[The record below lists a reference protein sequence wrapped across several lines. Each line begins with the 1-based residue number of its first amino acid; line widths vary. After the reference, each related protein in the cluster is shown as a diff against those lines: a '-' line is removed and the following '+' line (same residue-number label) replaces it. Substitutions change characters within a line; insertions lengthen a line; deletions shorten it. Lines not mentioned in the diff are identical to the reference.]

1 MSYKPITDEKGV
13 KKAVACLRKLFQ
25 EDAMVSKK
33 EKGKPLILTHPQGL
47 VGEFKKPSI
56 DKHRRY
62 TIKFCHVEASDFFMA
77 NVRPRNLD
85 ENNSRGVS
93 GLFVKDKKGRRFL
106 THDGNIVST
115 TERKKKFLEFIG
127 RGSQIKVQGSHR
139 FVVARIDD
147 ISASDFIGRISQLV
161 QVVYSFKDGDPKPS
175 CKLDCHSPLMEIEN
189 SEMDDSTE
197 DELSEMARGGQGYGL
212 SSKERKAVENH
223 AMKLAK
229 KHYEN
234 KGYQVEDTSQNN
246 PYDLRCSKEKEM
258 IFIEVKGSTGSCD
271 KIELTKNEVN
281 CANEKGRIFE
291 LFVVSEIEIID
302 KNAKTPKTRGGRRR
316 IIKPWRPKR
325 KCLTPVKYLYN
336 LARHDD
342 S

>member
-1 MSYKPITDEKGV
+1 MSYKPITDAKGV
-13 KKAVACLRKLFQ
+13 KDAFACLRNLFQ

-33 EKGKPLILTHPQGL
+33 EKGKLSILTHSREL
-47 VGEFKKPSI
+47 VGEFRKPSI
-56 DKHRRY
+56 DKYNRY
-62 TIKFCHVEASDFFMA
+62 TIKFRHVEASDFFMA
-77 NVRPRNLD
+77 NVRPRNWD
-85 ENNSRGVS
+85 KNNSRGVS
-93 GLFVKDKKGRRFL
+93 GLFVKDKRGRRFL

-161 QVVYSFKDGDPKPS
+161 QVVYSFRDSDPKPP

-197 DELSEMARGGQGYGL
+197 KELSEMARGGQGYGL
-212 SSKERKAVENH
+212 SSKGRKAVEDC
-223 AMKLAK
+223 AMKRAK
-229 KHYEN
+229 RYYKKE
-234 KGYQVEDTSQNN
+234 GYQVEDTSRNN
-246 PYDLRCSKEKEM
+246 PYDLRCSKEEET
-258 IFIEVKGSTGSCD
+258 IFIEVKGSTESGD
-271 KIELTKNEVN
+271 KIFLTKNEVN
-281 CANEKGRIFE
+281 CANEKDRIFE

-302 KNAKTPKTRGGRRR
+302 KNAKTPKARGGKRR
-316 IIKPWRPKR
+316 IIKPWKPKR
-325 KCLTPVKYLYN
+325 KCLTPVTYSYN
-336 LARHDD
+336 LACHDD